1 MSTMRYLLSGFML
14 LILLPVFSAAQ
25 ESVLRL
31 RPYDGTEGSFLNAQL
46 AADTLPGGVIP
57 ANRVYVLQRGAP
69 YLHKAVFRINTGQTL
84 RMRANDSAGVT
95 AKPFVFLYPTG
106 LSPNPQNPP
115 GQMFDLRG
123 NLNVKNIGFSGYFE
137 PIDSNLNNIQGSLL
151 FDVPTAGAGANI
163 RVDSCI
169 LTNCNGQL
177 MRAAGATNLVIIT
190 NNIFANM
197 GYLGRSNLGAGK
209 GIDLRDASVDT
220 LIFENNTFVNWQ
232 DRVIRHYNFT
242 NPQAGT
248 GPINYLRV
256 RHNTFANGM
265 SYHGFM
271 SLGSMGPRAIITDN
285 LLIDPFSLGNDSD
298 ATRQAEFVNNLEQDP
313 FGGPRMAWI
322 FTTPNDTTR
331 WTIARNYYAISASGQ
346 AFWDSASILPIIANP
361 ALTKGSPLTYHINRR
376 LGADS
381 VNAFSQITP
390 PLILNNIPAL
400 MVKMNKWY
408 RSPTGG
414 NKLKNTPNSAIWNRS
429 YDFDRRGW
437 QYWRDTLNCG
447 YSTGSVAY
455 TGALGGYP
463 VGDLNWFPT
472 RYTAWLVDPVS
483 GVTTKGDGI
492 PESFSLN
499 QNYPNPFNP
508 STRISFNL
516 PNAGLAKLT
525 VFNILGQKVATPVEQ
540 QLEAGFHEMDFD
552 ASKLTT
558 GVYFYRLEVGKNSAV
573 KKMMLVK

>member
-1 MSTMRYLLSGFML
+1 ML
-14 LILLPVFSAAQ
+14 LVLLPVLSLGQ

-31 RPYDGTEGSFLNAQL
+31 RPYDGTESSFLNAQL
-46 AADTLPGGVIP
+46 AADTLPGGLIP

-69 YLHKAVFRINTGQTL
+69 YLHKAVLRVNTGQTL

-106 LSPNPQNPP
+106 LAPNPQNPP
-115 GQMFDLRG
+115 GSMFDLRG
-123 NLNVKNIGFSGYFE
+123 NLDVKNIGFSAYFE
-137 PIDSNLNNIQGSLL
+137 AIDSNLNNIQGSLL

-177 MRAAGATNLVIIT
+177 MRAAGATNLVIVT

-232 DRVIRHYNFT
+232 DRVIRHYNFA

-248 GPINYLRV
+248 GPINYMRI

-298 ATRQAEFVNNLEQDP
+298 ATRQAEFVNNLEQDA
-313 FGGPRMAWI
+313 FGGPRMTWI
-322 FTTPNDTTR
+322 FTTPNDTTQ
-331 WTIARNYYAISASGQ
+331 WTIARNYYAISDSGQ
-346 AFWDSASILPIIANP
+346 AFWNQASILPIVANP
-361 ALTKGSPLTYHINRR
+361 ALTKGSPLTYHINSR

-381 VNAFSQITP
+381 VNAFTQITP
-390 PLILNNIPAL
+390 PLVLNNIPAL
-400 MVKMNKWY
+400 MNEMNRWY

-414 NKLKNTPNSAIWNRS
+414 NKLKNTPNSAIWNLA

-437 QYWRDTLNCG
+437 QYWQDTLDCA
-447 YSTGSVAY
+447 YSTSSVAY
-455 TGALGGYP
+455 TGALAGYP

-472 RYTAWLVDPVS
+472 RYAAWLIDPLA
-483 GVTTKGDGI
+483 GVGQTSAQVPTGFAL
-492 PESFSLN
+492 S

-508 STRISFNL
+508 ATKIAFNL
-516 PNAGLAKLT
+516 TSSGLATLT
-525 VFNILGQKVATPVEQ
+525 VYNILGQKVATVFQ
-540 QLEAGFHEMDFD
+540 KQMDAGTHEVDFN
-552 ASKLTT
+552 ASHLGT
-558 GVYFYRLEVGKNSAV
+558 GVYFYRLESGNNYAV
-573 KKMMLVK
+573 KKMMVLK

>member
-1 MSTMRYLLSGFML
+1 MIKMRYLLSGFML
-14 LILLPVFSAAQ
+14 LVLLPVLSLGQ

-31 RPYDGTEGSFLNAQL
+31 RPYDGTESSFLNAQL
-46 AADTLPGGVIP
+46 AADTLPGGLIP

-69 YLHKAVFRINTGQTL
+69 YLHKAVLRVNTGQTL

-106 LSPNPQNPP
+106 LAPNPQNPP
-115 GQMFDLRG
+115 GSMFDLRG
-123 NLNVKNIGFSGYFE
+123 NLDVKNIGFSAYFE
-137 PIDSNLNNIQGSLL
+137 AIDSNLNNIQGSLL

-177 MRAAGATNLVIIT
+177 MRAAGATNLVIVT

-232 DRVIRHYNFT
+232 DRVIRHYNFA

-248 GPINYLRV
+248 GPINYMRI

-298 ATRQAEFVNNLEQDP
+298 ATRQAEFVNNLEQDA
-313 FGGPRMAWI
+313 FGGPRMTWI
-322 FTTPNDTTR
+322 FTTPNDTTQ
-331 WTIARNYYAISASGQ
+331 WTIARNYYAISDSGQ
-346 AFWDSASILPIIANP
+346 AFWNQASILPIVANP
-361 ALTKGSPLTYHINRR
+361 ALTKGSPLTYHINSR

-381 VNAFSQITP
+381 VNAFTQITP
-390 PLILNNIPAL
+390 PLVLNNIPAL
-400 MVKMNKWY
+400 MNEMNRWY

-414 NKLKNTPNSAIWNRS
+414 NKLKNTPNSAIWNLS

-437 QYWRDTLNCG
+437 QYWQDTLDCA
-447 YSTGSVAY
+447 YSTSSVAY
-455 TGALGGYP
+455 TGALAGYP

-472 RYTAWLVDPVS
+472 RYAAWLIDPLA
-483 GVTTKGDGI
+483 GVGQTSAQVPTGFAL
-492 PESFSLN
+492 S

-508 STRISFNL
+508 ATKIAFNL
-516 PNAGLAKLT
+516 TSSGLATLT
-525 VFNILGQKVATPVEQ
+525 VYNILGQKVATVFQ
-540 QLEAGFHEMDFD
+540 KQMDAGTHEVDFN
-552 ASKLTT
+552 ASHLGT
-558 GVYFYRLEVGKNSAV
+558 GVYFYRLESGNNYAV
-573 KKMMLVK
+573 KKMMVLK